1 MLGKVGTAQ
10 TYHWAPPGYYLL
22 AFFATFWPGAILAAI
37 AVPFAW
43 IHRRDEHVTF
53 ALAWIVPS
61 WLVFEIVPTKLP
73 HYVMPLY
80 PAIAILTVMAIS
92 RHFVGPH
99 RPFARVATVLI
110 PFIPLGLAISSS
122 PAPPGISTTH
132 CRIARCRCSSCR
144 RLRASM
150 RGGYSSGRRF
160 SRASGRVSPRP
171 CFSRSAF
178 SASAS
183 STCVRSS
190 CRPEWPRSPTTSRVP
205 ILESA
210 TLGYREPSLVF
221 LVGTDLEMLESGSEA
236 STFLK
241 QGGCRLV
248 FVEKRFEEEF
258 RLANERLGQQPTLS
272 TRVSGF
278 NINSGRRLD
287 IGAYAV
293 GL

>member
-1 MLGKVGTAQ
+1 MAEIA
-10 TYHWAPPGYYLL
+10 HNL
-22 AFFATFWPGAILAAI
+22 ACANP
-37 AVPFAW
+37 
-43 IHRRDEHVTF
+43 
-53 ALAWIVPS
+53 
-61 WLVFEIVPTKLP
+61 
-73 HYVMPLY
+73 
-80 PAIAILTVMAIS
+80 
-92 RHFVGPH
+92 
-99 RPFARVATVLI
+99 
-110 PFIPLGLAISSS
+110 
-122 PAPPGISTTH
+122 
-132 CRIARCRCSSCR
+132 RI
-144 RLRASM
+144 
-150 RGGYSSGRRF
+150 G
-160 SRASGRVSPRP
+160 
-171 CFSRSAF
+171 
-178 SASAS
+178 
-183 STCVRSS
+183 
-190 CRPEWPRSPTTSRVP
+190 
-205 ILESA
+205 